1 MLTVRLQGG
10 DQQIAALGPDGIR
23 GDGGGGEGGDPWG
36 AGGAGG
42 GRGEVLCGLR
52 AVEERSQGSLGS
64 EVTGVRG

>member
-42 GRGEVLCGLR
+42 GRGEVL
-52 AVEERSQGSLGS
+52 
-64 EVTGVRG
+64 